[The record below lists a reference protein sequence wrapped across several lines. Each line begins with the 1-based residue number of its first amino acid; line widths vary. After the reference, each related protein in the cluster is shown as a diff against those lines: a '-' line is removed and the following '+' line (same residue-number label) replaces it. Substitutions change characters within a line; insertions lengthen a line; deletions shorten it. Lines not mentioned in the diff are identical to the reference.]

1 MRTWQLEVIN
11 EDEKV
16 DQKEDTPG
24 NFKRAQFQYQW
35 IKKSPWDTSMQLL
48 IIFATSAFFFY
59 HTAAQA
65 KHDVEDVLF
74 AKLHS
79 FVKKV
84 LPPSKSTWK

>member
-48 IIFATSAFFFY
+48 IIFATSAFFFLSY
-59 HTAAQA
+59 CCTSQTRRGGC
-65 KHDVEDVLF
+65 
-74 AKLHS
+74 
-79 FVKKV
+79 
-84 LPPSKSTWK
+84 PIC